1 MVLKIPPELPTL
13 GPALENVSAPKR
25 SGCVPKMWL
34 SVTIRSST
42 MRNGNVIRN
51 IYETGEKQRIS
62 IYYDRRPTTSA
73 ERDRRI
79 CMVLKSSGQV
89 IRFSEAEALELVEN
103 VGKVLKRKIQRSWH

>member
-1 MVLKIPPELPTL
+1 M
-13 GPALENVSAPKR
+13 R
-25 SGCVPKMWL
+25 SG
-34 SVTIRSST
+34 
-42 MRNGNVIRN
+42 NVVHN
-51 IYETGEKQRIS
+51 VYDGGEKRRIS

-103 VGKVLKRKIQRSWH
+103 VGKVLKRKIQKSWH